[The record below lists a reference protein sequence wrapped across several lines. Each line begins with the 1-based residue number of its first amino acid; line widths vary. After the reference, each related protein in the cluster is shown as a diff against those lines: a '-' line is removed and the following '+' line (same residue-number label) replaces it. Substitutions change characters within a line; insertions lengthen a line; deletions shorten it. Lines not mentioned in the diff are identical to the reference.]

1 MTELRSIDTGT
12 KLRQQVRLLV
22 LLDAARAAG
31 LSPVPVMRLHIIA
44 YMSDVL
50 SPVWNLTPYEGEVYK
65 RSQGPFYP
73 ELQHDLDR
81 LVGRGMVN
89 VERITHVSVG
99 NDRARID
106 AHYSIN
112 RDLAGEV
119 LDHLPL
125 LPQEE
130 EPTVFMRELTLA
142 LSSMSDDDIDR
153 AFEQDATYSNRKIGN
168 KNVIEFQEAREL
180 NYSANAAAAMGNLV
194 PTKAVVGAGEKVHLY
209 VRHLRARL
217 NGGR

>member
-1 MTELRSIDTGT
+1 MTELRSIDAGT

-22 LLDAARAAG
+22 LLDAVCAAG
-31 LSPVPVMRLHIIA
+31 LSPIPVMRLHIIA

-99 NDRARID
+99 VDRARID
-106 AHYSIN
+106 AHYSLN
-112 RDLAGEV
+112 RELAGPV
-119 LDHLPL
+119 LDLLPL

-130 EPTVFMRELTLA
+130 EPTAFMRELTLA
-142 LSSMSDDDIDR
+142 LSSMSDEDIDR

-168 KNVIEFQEAREL
+168 KNVIEFHEVRDL
-180 NYSANAAAAMGNLV
+180 NYTANAARAIGNLV

-217 NGGR
+217 NGAR

>member
-1 MTELRSIDTGT
+1 MTEPRPIDTGT
-12 KLRQQVRLLV
+12 ELRQQVRLLV

-50 SPVWNLTPYEGEVYK
+50 SPVWDLEPYDGEVYK
-65 RSQGPFYP
+65 RAQGPFYP
-73 ELQHDLDR
+73 KLQHDLDR
-81 LVGRGMVN
+81 LVGRGMVS
-89 VERITHVSVG
+89 VERITHVPVG

-112 RDLAGEV
+112 RELAGDV
-119 LDHLPL
+119 LEL
-125 LPQEE
+125 LPTLPEE
-130 EPTVFMRELTLA
+130 KEPTIFMRELALA
-142 LSSMSDDDIDR
+142 IASMSDEDIDR

-168 KNVIEFQEAREL
+168 KNVIEFKEMEYL
-180 NYSANAAAAMGNLV
+180 NYSANAATAIANLV
-194 PTKAVVGAGEKVHLY
+194 PTKAEVGSGEKVHLY